1 MRELHMPARQP
12 RSVSQIAYLVVLCG
26 LTAARTALAD
36 NVVIRDHFN
45 GTPLADP
52 GPATHR
58 LKLVLDGGAI
68 QVWYAGVL
76 RLSAADAFNVAA
88 TKHGFRWLS
97 YYNWQSTYSNFEVDG
112 NFVPPAATVT
122 VTPTPT
128 T

>member
-45 GTPLADP
+45 GT
-52 GPATHR
+52 ATHR
-58 LKLVLDGGAI
+58 LKMVLDGGAI
-68 QVWYAGVL
+68 QVWYDGVL
-76 RLSAADAFNVAA
+76 RLSATDAFNVAA

-128 T
+128 TVPLFQ